1 MITDYADKLHLYGD
15 LQEYA
20 DMVLAFIE
28 KQKKENLP
36 AGRYDLE
43 NGVFAS
49 VQSYTTRPLEGSQM
63 ESHKKYCD
71 LQYLIEGKEK
81 IYWASLRNLTVE
93 NDMTPESDSI
103 LYVAG
108 PWQLCRMEK
117 QNPLR
122 HWHQTQPSIF
132 LHSNLFQH
140 STMAPDY
147 KQPQA
152 LR

>member
-1 MITDYADKLHLYGD
+1 MEGEVFMITDYADKLHLYGD

-81 IYWASLRNLTVE
+81 IYW
-93 NDMTPESDSI
+93 DSI

-108 PWQLCRMEK
+108 PWQGYTVLEPGM
-117 QNPLR
+117 
-122 HWHQTQPSIF
+122 F
-132 LHSNLFQH
+132 GFY
-140 STMAPDY
+140 APDDGHMPGVAADEPAPA
-147 KQPQA
+147 KKIVFKIPVK
-152 LR
+152 

>member
-93 NDMTPESDSI
+93 NDMTPVI
-103 LYVAG
+103 LFFMWLVHGRGIRYWSRECSASMHRMTDTC
-108 PWQLCRMEK
+108 QELQQTSRHLRRKLC
-117 QNPLR
+117 LR
-122 HWHQTQPSIF
+122 
-132 LHSNLFQH
+132 FQ
-140 STMAPDY
+140 
-147 KQPQA
+147 
-152 LR
+152 

>member
-108 PWQLCRMEK
+108 PWQGYTVLEPGM
-117 QNPLR
+117 
-122 HWHQTQPSIF
+122 F
-132 LHSNLFQH
+132 GFY
-140 STMAPDY
+140 APDDGHMPGVAADEPAPA
-147 KQPQA
+147 KKIVFKIPVK
-152 LR
+152 

>member
-49 VQSYTTRPLEGSQM
+49 VQSYTTMSI
-63 ESHKKYCD
+63 SKYLHLATD
-71 LQYLIEGKEK
+71 LK
-81 IYWASLRNLTVE
+81 I
-93 NDMTPESDSI
+93 
-103 LYVAG
+103 
-108 PWQLCRMEK
+108 
-117 QNPLR
+117 
-122 HWHQTQPSIF
+122 
-132 LHSNLFQH
+132 
-140 STMAPDY
+140 
-147 KQPQA
+147 
-152 LR
+152 

>member
-93 NDMTPESDSI
+93 NGRGIRYWSRECSASMHRMTDTCQELQQTSRH
-103 LYVAG
+103 LRRK
-108 PWQLCRMEK
+108 LC
-117 QNPLR
+117 LR
-122 HWHQTQPSIF
+122 
-132 LHSNLFQH
+132 FQ
-140 STMAPDY
+140 
-147 KQPQA
+147 
-152 LR
+152 

>member
-49 VQSYTTRPLEGSQM
+49 VQSYTTRPLEG
-63 ESHKKYCD
+63 
-71 LQYLIEGKEK
+71 
-81 IYWASLRNLTVE
+81 LTDGIPQE
-93 NDMTPESDSI
+93 I
-103 LYVAG
+103 L
-108 PWQLCRMEK
+108 
-117 QNPLR
+117 
-122 HWHQTQPSIF
+122 
-132 LHSNLFQH
+132 
-140 STMAPDY
+140 
-147 KQPQA
+147 
-152 LR
+152 

>member
-49 VQSYTTRPLEGSQM
+49 VRVI
-63 ESHKKYCD
+63 
-71 LQYLIEGKEK
+71 LQD
-81 IYWASLRNLTVE
+81 R
-93 NDMTPESDSI
+93 
-103 LYVAG
+103 
-108 PWQLCRMEK
+108 
-117 QNPLR
+117 
-122 HWHQTQPSIF
+122 
-132 LHSNLFQH
+132 
-140 STMAPDY
+140 
-147 KQPQA
+147 
-152 LR
+152 